1 MTIIISPLLPYQPF
15 GACHRS
21 HPAGDAQIAKG
32 ERARKHSFC
41 HWHFAPGQNI
51 GGKKERT

>member
-21 HPAGDAQIAKG
+21 HPAGNAQIAKG

-41 HWHFAPGQNI
+41 HWHFALRKNI
-51 GGKKERT
+51 GGKKEST